1 MILRKKH
8 RKITLTDEKKYL
20 LRLLTIE
27 KKTEKKS
34 TVWSLWIWWFVLVW
48 NWCDWNR
55 TSIFI
60 CFHLNI
66 VTGESQEIRHSK
78 EKVETRY
85 NLSQLWDGE
94 FRNVRQ
100 AMFSSYYKPYLLGV
114 SNRPLNRRFVVKSAC
129 GVLLAKSLSF
139 KPTKHSMISKRM

>member
-1 MILRKKH
+1 MKKSIFLGSW
-8 RKITLTDEKKYL
+8 RLKKKL
-20 LRLLTIE
+20 
-27 KKTEKKS
+27 KKKS
-34 TVWSLWIWWFVLVW
+34 TVWLLWIWWFVLVW

-100 AMFSSYYKPYLLGV
+100 AMCSSYYKPYLLGV
-114 SNRPLNRRFVVKSAC
+114 SNRSLNRRFVVKSAC
-129 GVLLAKSLSF
+129 GVLLANSLSF
-139 KPTKHSMISKRM
+139 KLTKHSMISKRM